1 MTLQTRRKKPA
12 DAPWDVYKKGFSF
25 YRGDEHSV
33 SSRPQRQTE
42 IGVGFLFGG
51 ASELTFGGRVEKIC
65 EKQLHLIWG
74 TVPHQT
80 TWLAPRTSF
89 GVVSIPLSWFVSWN
103 LPGEFVQRVL
113 SGEFIRE
120 PNPSSRTATDEL
132 LMLQWERDLAPG
144 HSETSQK
151 VALMEVEAR
160 LMRLAEAVLSAK
172 SAHSAEPLTRP
183 SPMNPNVSGDS
194 IDRMTSYIAA
204 HYQEPIGVND
214 IAKAAGLNPAYAMR
228 LFRKLWGTTMG
239 SFLLQHRLWHA
250 QRLLVSTPM
259 KIFEVAEESGFGS
272 TAQFHELFRRNFH
285 QTPANYRNHH

>member
-1 MTLQTRRKKPA
+1 
-12 DAPWDVYKKGFSF
+12 
-25 YRGDEHSV
+25 
-33 SSRPQRQTE
+33 
-42 IGVGFLFGG
+42 
-51 ASELTFGGRVEKIC
+51 
-65 EKQLHLIWG
+65 
-74 TVPHQT
+74 
-80 TWLAPRTSF
+80 
-89 GVVSIPLSWFVSWN
+89 
-103 LPGEFVQRVL
+103 VL
-113 SGEFIRE
+113 SGDFIRE

-160 LMRLAEAVLSAK
+160 LIRLAEAVLSAK
-172 SAHSAEPLTRP
+172 PAETLTRP
-183 SPMNPNVSGDS
+183 SPVNSNVSGDS
-194 IDRMTSYIAA
+194 IDKMTSYIAA
-204 HYQEPIGVND
+204 HYQEPIDVND

-272 TAQFHELFRRNFH
+272 TAQFHELFRRNLH
-285 QTPANYRNHH
+285 QTPANYRSHH

>member
-1 MTLQTRRKKPA
+1 MTIHPRRIKPA
-12 DAPWDVYKKGFSF
+12 DAPWDVYQLGFSF
-25 YRGDEHSV
+25 YRGDEASLAP
-33 SSRPQRQTE
+33 RPQRQTE
-42 IGVGFLFGG
+42 IGMGFLFRG
-51 ASELTFGGRVEKIC
+51 ASKLTFGGRVEKIS

-74 TVPHQT
+74 AVPHQT

-113 SGEFIRE
+113 SGDFMRE
-120 PNPSSRTATDEL
+120 PNPTSRAVADEL

-151 VALMEVEAR
+151 VAVMEVEAR
-160 LMRLAEAVLSAK
+160 LMRLADSILSTS
-172 SAHSAEPLTRP
+172 SAQPATPRSHVK
-183 SPMNPNVSGDS
+183 PNVPGES
-194 IDRMTSYIAA
+194 IDKMTSYIAA
-204 HYQEPIGVND
+204 HFQEPIGVND

-250 QRLLVSTPM
+250 QRLLLTTPM
-259 KIFEVAEESGFGS
+259 KIFEVAEKSGFGS
-272 TAQFHELFRRNFH
+272 TAQFHELFRRNLH
-285 QTPANYRNHH
+285 QTPANYRSHH

>member
-1 MTLQTRRKKPA
+1 MTFHPRRIKPA
-12 DAPWDVYKKGFSF
+12 DAPWDVYQLGFSF
-25 YRGDEHSV
+25 YRGDEASLAP
-33 SSRPQRQTE
+33 RPQRQTE
-42 IGVGFLFGG
+42 IGMGFLFRG
-51 ASELTFGGRVEKIC
+51 ASKLTFGGRVEKIS

-74 TVPHQT
+74 AVPHQT

-113 SGEFIRE
+113 SGDFMLE
-120 PNPSSRTATDEL
+120 PDPSSRAVADEL

-151 VALMEVEAR
+151 VAVMEVEAR
-160 LMRLAEAVLSAK
+160 LMRLADSILSTS
-172 SAHSAEPLTRP
+172 SAQPATPRSHVK
-183 SPMNPNVSGDS
+183 PNVPGES
-194 IDRMTSYIAA
+194 IDKMTSYIAA
-204 HYQEPIGVND
+204 HFQEPIGVND

-250 QRLLVSTPM
+250 QRLLLTTPM
-259 KIFEVAEESGFGS
+259 KIFEVAEKSGFGS
-272 TAQFHELFRRNFH
+272 TAQFHELFRRNLH
-285 QTPANYRNHH
+285 QTPANYRSNH